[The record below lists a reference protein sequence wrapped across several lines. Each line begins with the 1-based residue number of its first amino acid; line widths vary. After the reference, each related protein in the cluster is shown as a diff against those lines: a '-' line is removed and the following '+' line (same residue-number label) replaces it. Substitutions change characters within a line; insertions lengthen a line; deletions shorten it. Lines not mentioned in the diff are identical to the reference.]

1 MKVTAKL
8 VAMTQPTIAV
18 PASDAEALVAYC
30 ARVSNPSNQDNP
42 SATRL
47 LNHCIRNKHWSIF
60 QMVNAVVEIEGP
72 RDITRQ
78 FTRHGSLFTIEHDN
92 IIREEHGFDQSQ
104 GGIQEFSQRY
114 SDEIEFTD
122 RDFRRQDDKNR
133 QNSIDDL
140 DPVALG
146 FANAVQDQL
155 LSVVKEAYAEMRQD
169 NVAKECARVILPEGL
184 TMSRLY
190 VNGTLRS
197 WLHFLQVRDDP
208 GVTQWE
214 HVLLAREIKSALTP
228 AFPTIFK
235 MMEDNK

>member
-1 MKVTAKL
+1 LKVTAKL
-8 VAMTQPTIAV
+8 VALTQPTIAV
-18 PASDAEALVAYC
+18 PASTPEALVAYC

-42 SATRL
+42 AVTRL
-47 LNHCIRNKHWSIF
+47 FDYCIRNKHWSIF
-60 QMVNAVVEIEGP
+60 QMVNAVVEMEAP

-78 FTRHGSLFTIEHDN
+78 FTRHGSLFVIEHDGTMK
-92 IIREEHGFDQSQ
+92 EEIGFDQDQ

-133 QNSIDDL
+133 QNSIDDIE
-140 DPVALG
+140 
-146 FANAVQDQL
+146 DQSSYKGL
-155 LSVVKEAYAEMRQD
+155 VEGIINETQAEYKNLIQQG
-169 NVAKECARVILPEGL
+169 VAKECARVILPEGL

-197 WLHFLQVRDDP
+197 WLHYLEVRDDP

-214 HVLLAREIKSALTP
+214 HVLLAREIKSALAP
-228 AFPTIFK
+228 AFPTVFG
-235 MMEDNK
+235 MMDNK